1 MVNIKISEIVE
12 MMELSSM
19 TLPVIVE
26 NYFIDENSIIH
37 CIDNNTKYTKKEMD
51 SFIEYIENRLG
62 IKS

>member
-26 NYFIDENSIIH
+26 SYFIDENTIVH
-37 CIDNNTKYTKKEMD
+37 CVDNNRQGGWNYK
-51 SFIEYIENRLG
+51 
-62 IKS
+62 

>member
-26 NYFIDENSIIH
+26 SYFIDENTIVH
-37 CIDNNTKYTKKEMD
+37 CVDNNTNYTKKEMD
-51 SFIEYIENRLG
+51 SFIEYIENR
-62 IKS
+62 IRIR